1 MAEMTL
7 AELAKEMRDIDIA
20 MLSTRTEGDAIAARP
35 MSNNRDVEYD
45 GDSYFFTSER
55 TRTIEDIERG
65 SAVGLSYVGS
75 KGLLGRGRVFISIE
89 GKAELIRDRAAFKA
103 HWTKDLDEWFP
114 NGIDTPGIVLI
125 KVHANRIHYWNGME
139 EGELNL

>member
-7 AELAKEMRDIDIA
+7 AELSKEMRDIDIA
-20 MLSTRTEGDAIAARP
+20 MLSTRTDGGAIAARP
-35 MSNNRDVEYD
+35 MSNNRDVDYD

-65 SAVGLSYVGS
+65 SDVGLSYVGS

-89 GKAELIRDRAAFKA
+89 GKAELIRDRAVFKD

-114 NGIDTPGIVLI
+114 NGVDTPGIVLV
-125 KVHANRIHYWNGME
+125 KVHASRVHYWNGME